1 MLTIPQT
8 RPLQFALIGSAP
20 ASIQAA
26 PYADPN
32 WQIWG
37 CSPGAYGVIP
47 KGRSNLW
54 WELHRYEPGQ
64 TWFSPEYCQFL
75 RDHPNVAV
83 SALRAEIPNGFV
95 PDKAEL
101 ERKYGRYFFTSS
113 IATMMACAIDL
124 IEAAGCPAGSKI
136 GLWGVDM
143 AANEEYEGQRAGLHF
158 FAHIAKQKGIEV
170 GVPPTSDLFTPR
182 FFYGFDEQT
191 HSFVKMRARK
201 HELETRLAA
210 AEQRA
215 AQSQQEAFFL
225 KGAMDD
231 LNYCFQTWADKSTH
245 VEPPALGTAALMA
258 DAPPM
263 VFFDPPPV
271 VRALSQWSGSEGVLD
286 FRQSYLTEATK
297 EPERPRKKRKGVK
310 ANGQEAPAPTIAGT
324 RLGPGRFV

>member
-26 PYADPN
+26 PYADPS

-83 SALRAEIPNGFV
+83 SALRAEIPNGFI

-215 AQSQQEAFFL
+215 AQAQQEAFFL

-245 VEPPALGTAALMA
+245 VEPPALGTVALMSRSVGA
-258 DAPPM
+258 AVDAYI
-263 VFFDPPPV
+263 
-271 VRALSQWSGSEGVLD
+271 SEGTAIFAGVDKVVPVPLNP
-286 FRQSYLTEATK
+286 FEVSIVPKPTTK
-297 EPERPRKKRKGVK
+297 RRKRSK
-310 ANGQEAPAPTIAGT
+310 ANGKEPPAPTIAGT